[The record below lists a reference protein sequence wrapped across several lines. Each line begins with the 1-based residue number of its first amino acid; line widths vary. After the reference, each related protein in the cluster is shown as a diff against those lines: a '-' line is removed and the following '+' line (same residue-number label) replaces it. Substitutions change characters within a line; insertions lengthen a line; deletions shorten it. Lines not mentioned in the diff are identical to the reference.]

1 MMVSPLLADD
11 ADTVD
16 VFGDDLDGGLCLTFA
31 DGGGLQGLLLGG
43 GVPFRLHM
51 ARALHPAEANQR
63 DSQGRDGQPAVRPRN
78 QVHGVSPRHWWY
90 SACRLVA
97 SPPHR
102 RALEGLR
109 KQVPNLPNLQ
119 SGAIFTSIGI
129 FKLPMPR

>member
-16 VFGDDLDGGLCLTFA
+16 VLGDDLDGGLCLTFA

-90 SACRLVA
+90 
-97 SPPHR
+97 
-102 RALEGLR
+102 
-109 KQVPNLPNLQ
+109 
-119 SGAIFTSIGI
+119 
-129 FKLPMPR
+129 